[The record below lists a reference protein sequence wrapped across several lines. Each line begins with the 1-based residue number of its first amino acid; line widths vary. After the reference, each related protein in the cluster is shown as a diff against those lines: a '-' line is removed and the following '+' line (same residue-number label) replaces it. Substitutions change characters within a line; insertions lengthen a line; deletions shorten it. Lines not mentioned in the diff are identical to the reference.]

1 MMIGLISDTHIPS
14 AGKAPPS
21 QVREAF
27 RGVDLILHAGDLH
40 VLSVLDWL
48 EETAPVL
55 ACRGNGDI
63 WLPEDHRLKE
73 TQVITV
79 DGLRIGLSHDLPL
92 PEEPPWRTLKNIMAR
107 YFGSPVDV
115 IVFGD
120 THVEG
125 IETYKGVLL
134 VNPGSPN
141 LPHNIKKLGTVALL
155 EVKDGKAEA
164 HIVAL

>member
-14 AGKAPPS
+14 AGKEPPLE
-21 QVREAF
+21 VREAF

-48 EETAPVL
+48 QEIAPVL
-55 ACRGNGDI
+55 ACRGNGDSR
-63 WLPEDHRLKE
+63 LPEDHRLKE
-73 TQVITV
+73 TQTVTV

-92 PEEPPWRTLKNIMAR
+92 PEEPPWRTLENIMTR

-120 THVEG
+120 THVE
-125 IETYKGVLL
+125 IIDTYKGVLL

-141 LPHNIKKLGTVALL
+141 LPHNVEKLGTVALL
-155 EVKDGKAEA
+155 EVKNGRAEA
-164 HIVAL
+164 RIIHL

>member
-155 EVKDGKAEA
+155 EVKNGKAEA

>member
-1 MMIGLISDTHIPS
+1 MMIGLIADTHIPS
-14 AGKAPPS
+14 AGKEPPL

-27 RGVDLILHAGDLH
+27 HGVDLILHAGDLH

-48 EETAPVL
+48 QETAPVL

-63 WLPEDHRLKE
+63 WLPEEHRLKE
-73 TQVITV
+73 TQVVTV

-92 PEEPPWRTLKNIMAR
+92 PEEPPWRTLENIMTR
-107 YFGSPVDV
+107 YFDSPVDV

-120 THVEG
+120 THVEF
-125 IETYKGVLL
+125 IDTYKGVLL

-141 LPHNIKKLGTVALL
+141 LPRNVKKLGTVALL
-155 EVKDGKAEA
+155 EIEDGKAYA
-164 HIVAL
+164 RIINL